1 MREYKSC
8 PACIVGINPYSSL
21 PFRYDQFTDRQPQSG
36 SLSILIQFF
45 KAFEHKFLFFFR
57 DTASGIRYSRNT
69 PDMTAASS
77 IRLANSGSYDFYL
90 ALHSNGSTD
99 GTKEGAVRGVIA
111 FYYPTSANG
120 RRAADIFVKNLKDI
134 YPMPDKVYAR
144 ATTTLGEVRQPYMP
158 SVLLELGYHD
168 NTADARW
175 IEDNIQAIAAN
186 LVLSLTEYFGLP
198 FVTPITPWQ
207 GTVQTPGGGP
217 LNLRAAPGAR
227 AEVVTLL
234 PNGAKLTVYGRYQEW
249 YTVGYQGRLG
259 YAYADF
265 IQ

>member
-1 MREYKSC
+1 MPRIFLSPSTQEY
-8 PACIVGINPYSSL
+8 NPYITGNGSEEYFMNQIADAMEPYL
-21 PFRYDQFTDRQPQSG
+21 LANTIRFT
-36 SLSILIQFF
+36 
-45 KAFEHKFLFFFR
+45 
-57 DTASGIRYSRNT
+57 RNT

-134 YPMPDKVYAR
+134 YPLPDKVYAR

-168 NTADARW
+168 NTADALW
-175 IEDNIQAIAAN
+175 VENNLEAIAAN

-198 FVTPITPWQ
+198 FVVPLTPWR
-207 GTVQTPGGGP
+207 GTVRTRGGP
-217 LNLRAAPGAR
+217 LNLRTAPA
-227 AEVVTLL
+227 L
-234 PNGAKLTVYGRYQEW
+234 NGAVAAAMPDGAPVTVYGRYQDW
-249 YTVGYQGRLG
+249 YTVGYNGLLG
-259 YAYADF
+259 YAFADY
-265 IQ
+265 IT

>member
-1 MREYKSC
+1 MPRIFLSPSTQEY
-8 PACIVGINPYSSL
+8 NPYITGNGSEEYFMNQIADAMEPYL
-21 PFRYDQFTDRQPQSG
+21 LANTIRFT
-36 SLSILIQFF
+36 
-45 KAFEHKFLFFFR
+45 
-57 DTASGIRYSRNT
+57 RNT

-77 IRLANSGSYDFYL
+77 IRLANY
-90 ALHSNGSTD
+90 

-134 YPMPDKVYAR
+134 YPLPDKVYAR

-175 IEDNIQAIAAN
+175 IEGNIQAIAAN

>member
-1 MREYKSC
+1 MPRIFLSPSTQEY
-8 PACIVGINPYSSL
+8 NPYITGNGSEEYFMNQIADAMEPYL
-21 PFRYDQFTDRQPQSG
+21 LANTIRFT
-36 SLSILIQFF
+36 
-45 KAFEHKFLFFFR
+45 
-57 DTASGIRYSRNT
+57 RNT

-134 YPMPDKVYAR
+134 YPLPDKVYAR

-168 NTADARW
+168 NADDAAWIKNNLEAVAR
-175 IEDNIQAIAAN
+175 NI
-186 LVLSLTEYFGLP
+186 VLSLTEYFGVP
-198 FVTPITPWQ
+198 FLEPRPSRPAVVDVSW
-207 GTVQTPGGGP
+207 GY
-217 LNLRAAPGAR
+217 LNIRDKPDTSSPVLARAYDGAR
-227 AEVVTLL
+227 
-234 PNGAKLTVYGRYQEW
+234 LTVLNQWQNW
-249 YTVGYQGRLG
+249 YVVRFDSVVGW
-259 YAYADF
+259 ANADF
-265 IQ
+265 ITLL